1 MMLTAGTMCGRE
13 EALRA
18 FKLGVLSLEERAT
31 VDLLFDATCNR
42 ILYLAAAASV
52 PLPEALQ
59 PSTRPHSAT
68 YHVNLSSAQ
77 PPLPLLLSLPGC
89 MHALHQI

>member
-1 MMLTAGTMCGRE
+1 MLSNCRE

-18 FKLGVLSLEERAT
+18 FKLGVLSLEERAS
-31 VDLLFDATCNR
+31 VDLLFDATCQR
-42 ILYLAAAASV
+42 ILDLSAAANL

-68 YHVNLSSAQ
+68 YHINLSSVIS
-77 PPLPLLLSLPGC
+77 LPLLAAHLV
-89 MHALHQI
+89 AF

>member
-1 MMLTAGTMCGRE
+1 MASATLRE

-18 FKLGVLSLEERAT
+18 FKLGVLSLGERARI
-31 VDLLFDATCNR
+31 DSLFEATCDR
-42 ILYLAAAASV
+42 ILDLAAAGQL

-68 YHVNLSSAQ
+68 YHINLSSEQ
-77 PPLPLLLSLPGC
+77 PPGYP
-89 MHALHQI
+89 